1 MSEGEIC
8 CPFIPAW
15 LDDLCLSANQFR
27 VICHLWRR
35 GVTFSN
41 AGTIAKM
48 CRLKRDTV
56 FEILSELEARGLI
69 RRTPRPGQTTL
80 IEPVPFGATGSNG
93 NPSRLGGQVEANPSR
108 FGGQDPPRFGGLDP
122 SRFRGQD
129 PSRFGGH
136 KGTPSKVPPIRSFSL
151 PADSDSRDEKADGKP
166 SAIVDQIYQSYPLK
180 VGRVAALKA
189 ITKAMKAKD
198 PQWLLERV
206 EAYAKAIAW
215 QERQYIPHPATWFN
229 GGRYDDDP
237 ENWKDPKAQTSK
249 PRPALAITHGRRGH
263 EETL

>member
-1 MSEGEIC
+1 MNESVPRS
-8 CPFIPAW
+8 PFIPAW
-15 LDDLCLSANQFR
+15 LDDLGLTATEYR
-27 VICHLWRR
+27 VFCNLTRRSGGDGKCHPAISSI
-35 GVTFSN
+35 TK
-41 AGTIAKM
+41 T
-48 CRLKRDTV
+48 CR
-56 FEILSELEARGLI
+56 ISENTAWKALRKLEVMGLI
-69 RRTPRPGQTTL
+69 VREKHFRNSNRYQVATSPPPERITAKETVAQFESPQFEGCQSPQNRRCQSPQK
-80 IEPVPFGATGSNG
+80 
-93 NPSRLGGQVEANPSR
+93 
-108 FGGQDPPRFGGLDP
+108 
-122 SRFRGQD
+122 RGC
-129 PSRFGGH
+129 
-136 KGTPSKVPPIRSFSL
+136 KGTPMKVLQLRSSL
-151 PADSDSRDEKADGKP
+151 SITDFYSLDEKADGKP
-166 SAIVDQIYQSYPLK
+166 SAIAEQIYQSYPRK